1 MLNSSILYRSKQ
13 ASFAYQ
19 KPFIHRNFEV
29 LSLHLDQG
37 FKPNASRIGS
47 TNNLSVVKESSFAMT
62 SINRPISVKVV
73 VTIKR
78 CINEL
83 FPHFGFKPRLD
94 HITNWWPS
102 QALSLEFISVE
113 MDPTTGLEKGT
124 TKAYAEKVKRE
135 DNEVIVYET
144 KVVIPADFGAIGGVL
159 VENERNK
166 ELFLMDIVIHG
177 IPTQYHLHFPCNS
190 WIQSKDKR
198 IFFTTKVISITY

>member
-1 MLNSSILYRSKQ
+1 MVATCSISQFSYLLNCFKNKMLNSSIRYRSNQ
-13 ASFAYQ
+13 ASFSCQ
-19 KPFIHRNFEV
+19 KPLIHRNVEV
-29 LSLHLDQG
+29 VSVHLHQG
-37 FKPNASRIGS
+37 FKPNASHIGF

-113 MDPTTGLEKGT
+113 MDPSTL
-124 TKAYAEKVKRE
+124 
-135 DNEVIVYET
+135 
-144 KVVIPADFGAIGGVL
+144 
-159 VENERNK
+159 
-166 ELFLMDIVIHG
+166 
-177 IPTQYHLHFPCNS
+177 
-190 WIQSKDKR
+190 
-198 IFFTTKVISITY
+198 IT